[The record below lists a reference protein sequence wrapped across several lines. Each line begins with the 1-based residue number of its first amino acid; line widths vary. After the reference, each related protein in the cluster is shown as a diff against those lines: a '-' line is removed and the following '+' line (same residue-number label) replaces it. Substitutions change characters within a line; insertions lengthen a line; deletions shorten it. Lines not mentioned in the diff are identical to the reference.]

1 MGMYQIALEENV
13 KWKKIINE
21 KFNKIKSGNFSR
33 IPQKKEKSYQK
44 DMGGNFFFARKTSKS
59 DLLLEACSL

>member
-21 KFNKIKSGNFSR
+21 KFNKIKSGNFRR
-33 IPQKKEKSYQK
+33 IPQKKGKELSERYGWKLFFCQK
-44 DMGGNFFFARKTSKS
+44 NIKK
-59 DLLLEACSL
+59 